1 MRTTIAHDHHRR
13 LPHAGH
19 GIGHALHEIGRKLHV
34 WQERARARRQLAEL
48 DDHLLR
54 DIGVDRDAL
63 RHEIDKPFWRA

>member
-1 MRTTIAHDHHRR
+1 MRTTIAHEHHRD
-13 LPHAGH
+13 LSH
-19 GIGHALHEIGRKLHV
+19 GIGHALHEIVHTMHV

-54 DIGVDRDAL
+54 DIGVDRDSL